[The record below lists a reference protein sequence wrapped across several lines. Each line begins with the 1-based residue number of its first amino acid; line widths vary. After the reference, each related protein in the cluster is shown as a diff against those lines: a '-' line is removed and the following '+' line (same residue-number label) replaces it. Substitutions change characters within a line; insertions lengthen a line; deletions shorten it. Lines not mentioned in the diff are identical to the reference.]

1 MLGDGAGARRS
12 GEGDA
17 ALHNVAEDARREIRA
32 AVANA
37 IASSELAAQVGE
49 YQAHE
54 VPVELARD
62 KSYGDFATTVAMLL
76 AKQIGRPPRQIA
88 EVIAASLKSAVEKT
102 RYIQRVEVAGAGFI
116 NFFLSRAWLEDTIR
130 AVHAAG
136 PAYGTSDVGKGK
148 RVQIEFVSANPTGPM
163 NVVNARAAAVGA
175 ALANILKAAGYDVC
189 TEYYINDAGNQVA
202 VLGESVEL
210 RYRQLQGENVE
221 FPETCYQGSYIVDIA
236 REATAEHGE
245 RLRTMAPAE
254 RARFF
259 REFALSRMLESQKRS
274 LARFG
279 VDFDV
284 WFSERKLVESGAHQ
298 EVLRIL
304 RERGM
309 VYEKDGATWLCST
322 KFGDDKDRV
331 LVKSDGEYT
340 YLAGDIAYHKNKLD
354 RGFELIIDI
363 WGPDHHGHV
372 VPTRAGI
379 QALGYPGEC
388 LEVLLLQFL
397 SILSGGERVKMSKR
411 AGEFVTMDELVDEVG
426 RDAAR
431 YFMLMRNIESHLDF
445 DLELAKRQ
453 SQENPVYYVQ
463 YAHARICSIFRQAE
477 ENGVKFEGA
486 ASADLSRLEEE
497 IELDIARKLAAY
509 PDEVVTSAADRAPN
523 RLAKY
528 ALDLAGLFHSFYNSC
543 RVMSDDAGLTSA
555 RLALSGAVG
564 IVLRNCLDI
573 LGISAP
579 EKM

>member
-1 MLGDGAGARRS
+1 MS
-12 GEGDA
+12 
-17 ALHNVAEDARREIRA
+17 NVAEDVRREIRA
-32 AVANA
+32 VVVRA
-37 IASSELAAQVGE
+37 IASSELATKVGE
-49 YQAHE
+49 CSAIE

-62 KSYGDFATTVAMLL
+62 KSHGDFATTVAMVL
-76 AKQIGRPPRQIA
+76 AKRLGQPPRHIA
-88 EVIAASLKSAVEKT
+88 EVIEASLRPLLRET
-102 RYIQRVEVAGAGFI
+102 RYVRQAEVAGPGFI
-116 NFFLSRAWLEDTIR
+116 NFFLSRAWLEDAIR

-136 PAYGTSDVGKGK
+136 SAYGTSHVGAGK
-148 RVQIEFVSANPTGPM
+148 RVQVEFVSANPTGPM

-175 ALANILKAAGYDVC
+175 ALANVLKAVGYDVS

-210 RYRQLQGENVE
+210 RYRQLQGEHVD
-221 FPETCYQGSYIVDIA
+221 FPEKCYQGSYIIDIA
-236 REATAEHGE
+236 REAAAEHGE
-245 RLRTMAPAE
+245 TLKAMTPAE

-274 LARFG
+274 LSRFG

-284 WFSERKLVESGAHQ
+284 WFSERKLVEGGAHQ
-298 EVLRIL
+298 EMLRIL

-309 VYEKDGATWLCST
+309 VYEKDGAVWLCST

-331 LVKSDGEYT
+331 LVKKDGEYT

-354 RGFELIIDI
+354 RGFDLVIDI

-379 QALGYPGEC
+379 QALGYPGER

-463 YAHARICSIFRQAE
+463 YAHARICSIFRQAD
-477 ENGVKFEGA
+477 ENGVKWESES
-486 ASADLSRLEEE
+486 ASETDLSRLEEE
-497 IELDIARKLAAY
+497 IELDIARKIAAY
-509 PDEVVTSAADRAPN
+509 PDEVVTSAAERAPN

-543 RVMSDDAGLTSA
+543 RVMSDDAGLTAA

-564 IVLRNCLDI
+564 IVLRNCLGI

>member
-1 MLGDGAGARRS
+1 M
-12 GEGDA
+12 
-17 ALHNVAEDARREIRA
+17 HNVTEDVRHEIRT
-32 AVANA
+32 AVAEA
-37 IASSELAAQVGE
+37 IASSELGVQVGRV
-49 YQAHE
+49 QACD
-54 VPVELARD
+54 VPVELTRD
-62 KSYGDFATTVAMLL
+62 KSYGDFSTTVAMSL
-76 AKQIGRPPRQIA
+76 AKRLRRPPRQIA
-88 EVIAASLKSAVEKT
+88 ESIAEALRSTARKT
-102 RYIQRVEVAGAGFI
+102 RYIRRVEVAGAGFI

-136 PAYGTSDVGKGK
+136 HAYGTSDAPVGR

-163 NVVNARAAAVGA
+163 NVVNARAGAVGA
-175 ALANILKAAGYDVC
+175 ALASIMRAAGYDVS

-210 RYRQLQGENVE
+210 RYRQLQGESVE
-221 FPETCYQGSYIVDIA
+221 FPEKCYQGAYITDIA
-236 REATAEHGE
+236 REAAAEHGE
-245 RLRTMAPAE
+245 KLKAMAADERT
-254 RARFF
+254 RFF
-259 REFALSRMLESQKRS
+259 REFALARMLESQKRS

-284 WFSERKLVESGAHQ
+284 WFSERTLVESGAHR
-298 EVLRIL
+298 ETLEIL

-309 VYEKDGATWLCST
+309 VYEKDGATWLRT
-322 KFGDDKDRV
+322 TDFGDDKDRV

-340 YLAGDIAYHKNKLD
+340 YLAGDIAYHRNKLG
-354 RGFELIIDI
+354 RGFDLIIDI

-372 VPTRAGI
+372 TPTRAGL

-411 AGEFVTMDELVDEVG
+411 AGEFVTMDDLVDEVG

-431 YFMLMRNIESHLDF
+431 YFLLMRNIESHLDF
-445 DLELAKRQ
+445 DLDLAKSQ

-477 ENGVKFEGA
+477 ENGVTIVEPFD
-486 ASADLSRLEEE
+486 ADLSRLVEDV
-497 IELDIARKLAAY
+497 ELDIARKLAAY
-509 PDEVVTSAADRAPN
+509 PDEIATSAADRAPN

-543 RVMSDDAGLTSA
+543 RVISDDAGLTSA

-564 IVLRNCLDI
+564 TVLRNCLDI

>member
-1 MLGDGAGARRS
+1 
-12 GEGDA
+12 
-17 ALHNVAEDARREIRA
+17 LHNVAEDVRREIRA
-32 AVANA
+32 AVARA
-37 IASSELAAQVGE
+37 IASSELGAEVGRV
-49 YQAHE
+49 QDHE
-54 VPVELARD
+54 VPVEMARD
-62 KSYGDFATTVAMLL
+62 KSHGDFATTIAMVL
-76 AKQIGRPPRQIA
+76 AKRLGRPPRQIA
-88 EVIAASLKSAVEKT
+88 EAIAASLRHGLGNT
-102 RYIQRVEVAGAGFI
+102 RYIQRVEVAGPGFM
-116 NFFLSRAWLEDTIR
+116 NFSLSRLWLEDTVR
-130 AVHAAG
+130 AVLAAG
-136 PAYGTSDVGKGK
+136 AAFGKSDVGRGRK
-148 RVQIEFVSANPTGPM
+148 VQLEFVSANPTGPM

-175 ALANILKAAGYDVC
+175 TLANILKTVGYDVS

-210 RYRQLQGENVE
+210 RYRQLQGENVD
-221 FPETCYQGSYIVDIA
+221 FPERCYQGSYIIDIA
-236 REATAEHGE
+236 REAAAEHGDELSAMTPSE
-245 RLRTMAPAE
+245 RT
-254 RARFF
+254 RFF
-259 REFALSRMLESQKRS
+259 REFALSRMLESQKAS

-284 WFSERKLVESGAHQ
+284 WFSERKLIEAGAQQ

-340 YLAGDIAYHKNKLD
+340 YLAGDIAYHRNKLD
-354 RGFELIIDI
+354 RGFDLVIDI

-379 QALGYPGEC
+379 QALGYAGER

-411 AGEFVTMDELVDEVG
+411 AGEFVTMDDLVDEVG
-426 RDAAR
+426 RDAVR

-463 YAHARICSIFRQAE
+463 YAHARICSIFRQAK
-477 ENGVKFEGA
+477 ENGFELDMA
-486 ASADLSRLEEE
+486 ASADLSRLQEE
-497 IELDIARKLAAY
+497 IELDIARKIAAY
-509 PDEVVTSAADRAPN
+509 PDELVMSAEDRAPN

-543 RVMSDDAGLTSA
+543 RVMGDDAGLTSA

-564 IVLRNCLDI
+564 IVLRNCLGI